1 MKAGY
6 SSAVEISVE
15 RRIRPRCVLGLT
27 AEVA

>member
-15 RRIRPRCVLGLT
+15 RRIMHRCVLGLT